1 VFAVNVWNC
10 VLVMMWHGEG
20 EGGDAS
26 GDCPDIAGVATPSW
40 LAWIDSSDEFQLNQA
55 IEECRAQVL
64 DRWVFLVF
72 MAMFAVVDCILFL
85 PALLQRRQQKSLKE
99 IVTEDRE
106 FLEKRAR
113 LSRSISRASTK
124 ANIMARSQTELVD

>member
-1 VFAVNVWNC
+1 VETQAEIALTSRALRHRAGWRGSTRAMSSSLTRPLKSAARRC
-10 VLVMMWHGEG
+10 LT
-20 EGGDAS
+20 GG
-26 GDCPDIAGVATPSW
+26 
-40 LAWIDSSDEFQLNQA
+40 
-55 IEECRAQVL
+55 
-64 DRWVFLVF
+64 VFLVF
-72 MAMFAVVDCILFL
+72 MAMFAVMDCILFL